1 MAMGKKKRRQQED
14 LWVATSELPR
24 TAGHPFYERLNGL
37 FNEHGFDDFVEG
49 LCAKFYADKMGRPS
63 LAPGVYFRL
72 LLVGYFEGI
81 GSERGIAWRASD
93 SLGLREF
100 LGLKVSESP
109 SDHSTISRTRRLIDV
124 ATHEAVFDWVLKRIG
139 ASGLLRGKTIGI
151 DATTLE
157 ANAALRSIVRRDSE
171 QGYEEFLMELAK
183 ASGIETPRREDLAK
197 LDRKRTG
204 KGSNRVWKH
213 PHDADAR
220 ITRMKDGRT
229 HLAHKAEHAVDLET
243 GAIVS
248 VTVQG
253 ADRGDTQTMVKTL
266 TEAAEKVEQA
276 LPEGRG
282 IEEVVADKGYH
293 STQRMVD
300 LDAVGLRSYVS
311 EPRRGKRRWR
321 GDRQGQEAV
330 YANRRRIRG
339 ERGQRLLDL
348 DAVGL
353 RSYVSEPR
361 RGKRRWRGDRQ
372 GQEAVYA
379 NRRRIRGERG
389 QRLLRQRGER
399 LERPCAHLYGSGG
412 MRRLHVRG
420 HENVLKRLLI
430 QVSAFNLG
438 MLMRQSLGV
447 GTPRGLQGRICA
459 LMLLILS
466 LFKRLKGLF
475 GLIPAAWPEKPNS
488 ATPSLLPSVGT
499 T

>member
-109 SDHSTISRTRRLIDV
+109 SDHSTISRTRRLIGV
-124 ATHEAVFDWVLKRIG
+124 ATHEAVFDWVLERIG

-229 HLAHKAEHAVDLET
+229 HLAHKAEQAVDLET

-253 ADRGDTQTMVKTL
+253 ADRGDTQTRVKTL

-293 STQRMVD
+293 STQRIVD

-321 GDRQGQEAV
+321 G
-330 YANRRRIRG
+330 
-339 ERGQRLLDL
+339 ERL
-348 DAVGL
+348 
-353 RSYVSEPR
+353 
-361 RGKRRWRGDRQ
+361 
-372 GQEAVYA
+372 
-379 NRRRIRGERG
+379 ERPCA
-389 QRLLRQRGER
+389 QRGER

>member
-1 MAMGKKKRRQQED
+1 M
-14 LWVATSELPR
+14 
-24 TAGHPFYERLNGL
+24 
-37 FNEHGFDDFVEG
+37 
-49 LCAKFYADKMGRPS
+49 
-63 LAPGVYFRL
+63 
-72 LLVGYFEGI
+72 
-81 GSERGIAWRASD
+81 
-93 SLGLREF
+93 
-100 LGLKVSESP
+100 SESP

-157 ANAALRSIVRRDSE
+157 ANAALRSIVRWDSE

-213 PHDADAR
+213 PHDAEAR

-229 HLAHKAEHAVDLET
+229 HLAHKAEQAVDLET

-253 ADRGDTQTMVKTL
+253 ADRGDTQTRVKTL
-266 TEAAEKVEQA
+266 T
-276 LPEGRG
+276 
-282 IEEVVADKGYH
+282 
-293 STQRMVD
+293 
-300 LDAVGLRSYVS
+300 
-311 EPRRGKRRWR
+311 
-321 GDRQGQEAV
+321 EAV
-330 YANRRRIRG
+330 YANRRRLRG
-339 ERGQRLLDL
+339 ERGQR
-348 DAVGL
+348 
-353 RSYVSEPR
+353 R
-361 RGKRRWRGDRQ
+361 
-372 GQEAVYA
+372 
-379 NRRRIRGERG
+379 
-389 QRLLRQRGER
+389 LRQRGER
-399 LERPCAHLYGSGG
+399 LERPCAHRYGSGG
-412 MRRLHVRG
+412 MRRLPVRG

-438 MLMRQSLGV
+438 MLMRQSLGG

-488 ATPSLLPSVGT
+488 ATPSLLPSGGYHLSSENVLLPRAARASHFAT
-499 T
+499 SVSPLQ

>member
-1 MAMGKKKRRQQED
+1 MGKKKRRQQED

-81 GSERGIAWRASD
+81 GSERGIAWRAAD
-93 SLGLREF
+93 SLALREF
-100 LGLKVSESP
+100 LGLKLSESP

-253 ADRGDTQTMVKTL
+253 ADQGDTQTMVKTL
-266 TEAAEKVEQA
+266 GTSAAGGTRHRRGGGRQGVSQHAADGGPGCGGTAQLCERTEAREATLA
-276 LPEGRG
+276 
-282 IEEVVADKGYH
+282 
-293 STQRMVD
+293 
-300 LDAVGLRSYVS
+300 
-311 EPRRGKRRWR
+311 RRPAG
-321 GDRQGQEAV
+321 A
-330 YANRRRIRG
+330 
-339 ERGQRLLDL
+339 
-348 DAVGL
+348 
-353 RSYVSEPR
+353 
-361 RGKRRWRGDRQ
+361 
-372 GQEAVYA
+372 
-379 NRRRIRGERG
+379 
-389 QRLLRQRGER
+389 
-399 LERPCAHLYGSGG
+399 GSGVCESAAHPG
-412 MRRLHVRG
+412 RARAAAAAATRRAAGATLCASVR
-420 HENVLKRLLI
+420 ERRDET
-430 QVSAFNLG
+430 AACT
-438 MLMRQSLGV
+438 
-447 GTPRGLQGRICA
+447 GT
-459 LMLLILS
+459 
-466 LFKRLKGLF
+466 
-475 GLIPAAWPEKPNS
+475 
-488 ATPSLLPSVGT
+488 
-499 T
+499 

>member
-109 SDHSTISRTRRLIDV
+109 SDHSTISRTRRPIDV

-171 QGYEEFLMELAK
+171 QGHEEFLMELAK

-321 GDRQGQEAV
+321 G
-330 YANRRRIRG
+330 
-339 ERGQRLLDL
+339 
-348 DAVGL
+348 
-353 RSYVSEPR
+353 
-361 RGKRRWRGDRQ
+361 
-372 GQEAVYA
+372 
-379 NRRRIRGERG
+379 
-389 QRLLRQRGER
+389 ER

-438 MLMRQSLGV
+438 MLMHQSLGV
-447 GTPRGLQGRICA
+447 GPPRGLQGRICA

-488 ATPSLLPSVGT
+488 AIPSLLPSVGT

>member
-1 MAMGKKKRRQQED
+1 MGKKKRRQQED

-293 STQRMVD
+293 STQ
-300 LDAVGLRSYVS
+300 LDGGSWMRWDCVSYVS
-311 EPRRGKRRWR
+311 EPRRGKSDAGE
-321 GDRQGQEAV
+321 GDRQGLGEAV
-330 YANRRRIRG
+330 TCR
-339 ERGQRLLDL
+339 D
-348 DAVGL
+348 
-353 RSYVSEPR
+353 
-361 RGKRRWRGDRQ
+361 
-372 GQEAVYA
+372 
-379 NRRRIRGERG
+379 RRRIRGERG

-399 LERPCAHLYGSGG
+399 LELLPWCASVRGVV
-412 MRRLHVRG
+412 RDETAATFARG
-420 HENVLKRLLI
+420 HENAV
-430 QVSAFNLG
+430 
-438 MLMRQSLGV
+438 
-447 GTPRGLQGRICA
+447 
-459 LMLLILS
+459 
-466 LFKRLKGLF
+466 
-475 GLIPAAWPEKPNS
+475 
-488 ATPSLLPSVGT
+488 
-499 T
+499 

>member
-1 MAMGKKKRRQQED
+1 MGKKKRRQQED

-81 GSERGIAWRASD
+81 GSERGIAWRAND

-253 ADRGDTQTMVKTL
+253 ADRGDTQTLVKTL

-282 IEEVVADKGYH
+282 IEEVVADKGDH

-300 LDAVGLRSYVS
+300 L
-311 EPRRGKRRWR
+311 
-321 GDRQGQEAV
+321 
-330 YANRRRIRG
+330 
-339 ERGQRLLDL
+339 
-348 DAVGL
+348 
-353 RSYVSEPR
+353 
-361 RGKRRWRGDRQ
+361 
-372 GQEAVYA
+372 EAVYA

-412 MRRLHVRG
+412 MRRLQVRG

>member
-1 MAMGKKKRRQQED
+1 MVRREK
-14 LWVATSELPR
+14 P
-24 TAGHPFYERLNGL
+24 
-37 FNEHGFDDFVEG
+37 
-49 LCAKFYADKMGRPS
+49 
-63 LAPGVYFRL
+63 
-72 LLVGYFEGI
+72 
-81 GSERGIAWRASD
+81 
-93 SLGLREF
+93 
-100 LGLKVSESP
+100 
-109 SDHSTISRTRRLIDV
+109 
-124 ATHEAVFDWVLKRIG
+124 VLKRIG

-253 ADRGDTQTMVKTL
+253 ADQGDTQTMVKTL

-300 LDAVGLRSYVS
+300 LEAVGLRSYVS
-311 EPRRGKRRWR
+311 EPRRG
-321 GDRQGQEAV
+321 
-330 YANRRRIRG
+330 
-339 ERGQRLLDL
+339 
-348 DAVGL
+348 
-353 RSYVSEPR
+353 
-361 RGKRRWRGDRQ
+361 
-372 GQEAVYA
+372 
-379 NRRRIRGERG
+379 
-389 QRLLRQRGER
+389 QRLLRQRGEQ

-459 LMLLILS
+459 LLLLILS

-488 ATPSLLPSVGT
+488 ATPSLLPPVGT

>member
-81 GSERGIAWRASD
+81 GSERGIAWRAAD
-93 SLGLREF
+93 SLALREF
-100 LGLKVSESP
+100 LGLKLSESP

-220 ITRMKDGRT
+220 ITRIGSGDRSDCLGDGR
-229 HLAHKAEHAVDLET
+229 ESE
-243 GAIVS
+243 
-248 VTVQG
+248 
-253 ADRGDTQTMVKTL
+253 
-266 TEAAEKVEQA
+266 VEQA
-276 LPEGRG
+276 LE
-282 IEEVVADKGYH
+282 ITA
-293 STQRMVD
+293 
-300 LDAVGLRSYVS
+300 RSGWWTWMRAQGA
-311 EPRRGKRRWR
+311 RRGE
-321 GDRQGQEAV
+321 Q
-330 YANRRRIRG
+330 
-339 ERGQRLLDL
+339 L
-348 DAVGL
+348 
-353 RSYVSEPR
+353 
-361 RGKRRWRGDRQ
+361 
-372 GQEAVYA
+372 
-379 NRRRIRGERG
+379 
-389 QRLLRQRGER
+389 
-399 LERPCAHLYGSGG
+399 
-412 MRRLHVRG
+412 RG

-430 QVSAFNLG
+430 L
-438 MLMRQSLGV
+438 
-447 GTPRGLQGRICA
+447 
-459 LMLLILS
+459 
-466 LFKRLKGLF
+466 
-475 GLIPAAWPEKPNS
+475 PARPVRS
-488 ATPSLLPSVGT
+488 
-499 T
+499 

>member
-109 SDHSTISRTRRLIDV
+109 SDHSTISRTRRLVDV
-124 ATHEAVFDWVLKRIG
+124 ATHEAVFDWVLERIG

-229 HLAHKAEHAVDLET
+229 HLAHKAEQAVDLET

-253 ADRGDTQTMVKTL
+253 ADRGDTQTRVKTL

-311 EPRRGKRRWR
+311 EPRRGKRRW
-321 GDRQGQEAV
+321 
-330 YANRRRIRG
+330 
-339 ERGQRLLDL
+339 
-348 DAVGL
+348 
-353 RSYVSEPR
+353 
-361 RGKRRWRGDRQ
+361 
-372 GQEAVYA
+372 
-379 NRRRIRGERG
+379 RG

>member
-1 MAMGKKKRRQQED
+1 M
-14 LWVATSELPR
+14 
-24 TAGHPFYERLNGL
+24 
-37 FNEHGFDDFVEG
+37 
-49 LCAKFYADKMGRPS
+49 S
-63 LAPGVYFRL
+63 LA
-72 LLVGYFEGI
+72 
-81 GSERGIAWRASD
+81 
-93 SLGLREF
+93 LREF
-100 LGLKVSESP
+100 LGLKLSESP

-157 ANAALRSIVRRDSE
+157 ANAALRSIVRRDSDK
-171 QGYEEFLMELAK
+171 GYEEFLMELAK

-253 ADRGDTQTMVKTL
+253 ADQGDTQTMVKTL
-266 TEAAEKVEQA
+266 TEAVEKVEQA

-339 ERGQRLLDL
+339 ELQQRLL
-348 DAVGL
+348 
-353 RSYVSEPR
+353 
-361 RGKRRWRGDRQ
+361 Q
-372 GQEAVYA
+372 
-379 NRRRIRGERG
+379 
-389 QRLLRQRGER
+389 QRGEQ

-430 QVSAFNLG
+430 LH
-438 MLMRQSLGV
+438 
-447 GTPRGLQGRICA
+447 
-459 LMLLILS
+459 
-466 LFKRLKGLF
+466 
-475 GLIPAAWPEKPNS
+475 AA
-488 ATPSLLPSVGT
+488 GC
-499 T
+499 

>member
-81 GSERGIAWRASD
+81 GTERGIAWRASD

-197 LDRKRTG
+197 LDRQRTG

-229 HLAHKAEHAVDLET
+229 HLAHQAEHAVDLET

-253 ADRGDTQTMVKTL
+253 ADGGDTQ
-266 TEAAEKVEQA
+266 
-276 LPEGRG
+276 
-282 IEEVVADKGYH
+282 YH

-339 ERGQRLLDL
+339 ERGQRL
-348 DAVGL
+348 
-353 RSYVSEPR
+353 R
-361 RGKRRWRGDRQ
+361 
-372 GQEAVYA
+372 
-379 NRRRIRGERG
+379 
-389 QRLLRQRGER
+389 RQRGER

>member
-24 TAGHPFYERLNGL
+24 TAGHPFYERLHGL

-100 LGLKVSESP
+100 LGLKVRESP

-197 LDRKRTG
+197 LGRKRTG
-204 KGSNRVWKH
+204 KGSDRVWKH
-213 PHDADAR
+213 PHDAEAR

-229 HLAHKAEHAVDLET
+229 HLAHKAEQAVDLET
-243 GAIVS
+243 GA
-248 VTVQG
+248 
-253 ADRGDTQTMVKTL
+253 TL
-266 TEAAEKVEQA
+266 
-276 LPEGRG
+276 
-282 IEEVVADKGYH
+282 
-293 STQRMVD
+293 
-300 LDAVGLRSYVS
+300 
-311 EPRRGKRRWR
+311 
-321 GDRQGQEAV
+321 
-330 YANRRRIRG
+330 
-339 ERGQRLLDL
+339 
-348 DAVGL
+348 
-353 RSYVSEPR
+353 
-361 RGKRRWRGDRQ
+361 
-372 GQEAVYA
+372 
-379 NRRRIRGERG
+379 
-389 QRLLRQRGER
+389 
-399 LERPCAHLYGSGG
+399 CAS
-412 MRRLHVRG
+412 VRG

-430 QVSAFNLG
+430 QVSAFNRG
-438 MLMRQSLGV
+438 MLMRQSLGG